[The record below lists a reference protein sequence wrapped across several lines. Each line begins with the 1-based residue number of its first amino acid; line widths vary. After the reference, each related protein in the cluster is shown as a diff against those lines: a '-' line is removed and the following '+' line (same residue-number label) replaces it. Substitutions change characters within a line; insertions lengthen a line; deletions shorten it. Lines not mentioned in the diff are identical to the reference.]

1 MKIRILAFVLL
12 CATLGAFAQDKEDD
26 RLKNSS
32 RF

>member
-26 RLKNSS
+26 RLRIPT